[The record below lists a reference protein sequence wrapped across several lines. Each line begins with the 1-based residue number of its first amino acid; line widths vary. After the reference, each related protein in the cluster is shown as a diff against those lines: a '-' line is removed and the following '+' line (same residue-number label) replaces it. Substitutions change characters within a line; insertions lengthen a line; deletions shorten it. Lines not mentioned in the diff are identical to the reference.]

1 MISFEKAY
9 DIVISSEVL
18 LQTENIE
25 LANVLGR
32 VLAQDVHSDMNM
44 PPFDKSAM
52 DGFACREADLH
63 MELEM
68 IEVLAAG
75 EIPKK
80 KIETGECTKIM
91 TGAMIPQGADCVIMV
106 EDTEITAEGKIRYT
120 KIERKNI
127 EVCEA
132 CAPSSK
138 KTNKNICFLGEDVKL
153 GEEVLKKGVVLKP
166 QHLPILASAGCANPL
181 VYKKVSVGI
190 IATGSELVEPHE
202 KPGLSQIR
210 NSNAS
215 QLVAQVMACGALPNY
230 YGIAEDVEET
240 TKNVLQKAVS
250 ENDLVLL
257 TGGVSMGD
265 FDFVP
270 LIMKE
275 LGFEILFDSIAVQP
289 GKPTT
294 FAIKSGKFIFGL
306 PGNPVSSFTQFEL
319 LTKPLIYKMMGHA
332 YEPVHLKMPLEV
344 GYSRKKADRMSWIPV
359 SITKLGTILPAD
371 YHGSAH
377 INSLASAHGFI
388 AVPIGTKELNKGE
401 LIDVRQI

>member
-1 MISFEKAY
+1 
-9 DIVISSEVL
+9 
-18 LQTENIE
+18 
-25 LANVLGR
+25 
-32 VLAQDVHSDMNM
+32 
-44 PPFDKSAM
+44 M

-289 GKPTT
+289 GSRLRNSNCLPNRL
-294 FAIKSGKFIFGL
+294 FIK
-306 PGNPVSSFTQFEL
+306 
-319 LTKPLIYKMMGHA
+319 
-332 YEPVHLKMPLEV
+332 
-344 GYSRKKADRMSWIPV
+344 
-359 SITKLGTILPAD
+359 
-371 YHGSAH
+371 
-377 INSLASAHGFI
+377 
-388 AVPIGTKELNKGE
+388 
-401 LIDVRQI
+401 